1 MYEKKGEEFD
11 RFEVCHRWH
20 AFISEARER
29 EGKHKYVDR
38 KGAALHRKITLSKLL
53 GGMGQRTWRIS
64 EIISGIWFYS
74 SPFSRLDEV
83 AACRP
88 LNHELE

>member
-1 MYEKKGEEFD
+1 MRKREKNLTGLRYAIDGTHSFPKQE
-11 RFEVCHRWH
+11 
-20 AFISEARER
+20 RER
-29 EGKHKYVDR
+29 GNTNMWDR